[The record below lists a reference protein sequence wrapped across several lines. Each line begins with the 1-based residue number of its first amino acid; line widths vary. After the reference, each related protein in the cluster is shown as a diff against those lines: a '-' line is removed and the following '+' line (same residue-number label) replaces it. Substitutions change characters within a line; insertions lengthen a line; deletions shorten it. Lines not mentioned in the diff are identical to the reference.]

1 MNLYGFAGG
10 DPVNFSDPLGLCP
23 EGVQADSAK
32 NTGSRQT
39 TLWCA
44 DGSQEVRNGGSR
56 AWRNNNPGNLRSSS
70 LQAGTADGFAVFNTE
85 SEGNEAM
92 WRLLQS
98 ARYQGLT
105 LQELVNKY
113 APASD
118 NNNTAAYM
126 QAISGATGMAGN
138 VRLSSLTETSMSDL
152 IRAMQRHEG
161 RIVGTVTIIP
171 P

>member
-1 MNLYGFAGG
+1 
-10 DPVNFSDPLGLCP
+10 
-23 EGVQADSAK
+23 
-32 NTGSRQT
+32 
-39 TLWCA
+39 
-44 DGSQEVRNGGSR
+44 
-56 AWRNNNPGNLRSSS
+56 
-70 LQAGTADGFAVFNTE
+70 
-85 SEGNEAM
+85 M

-126 QAISGATGMAGN
+126 QAISGATGMGGN